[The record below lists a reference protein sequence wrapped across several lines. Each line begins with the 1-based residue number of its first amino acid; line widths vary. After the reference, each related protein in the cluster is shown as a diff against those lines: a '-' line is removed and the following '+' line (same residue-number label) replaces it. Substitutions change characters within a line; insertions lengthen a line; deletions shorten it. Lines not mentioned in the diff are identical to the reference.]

1 VTQENNELR
10 DEKGV
15 LQSEIIELQNELRSR
30 SMHIGA
36 FDRHHWPHN
45 PGMAVS
51 MSAPGPVPVRSVPIV
66 PLPHQTPAPPPVID
80 QVYHT
85 PSPPRELQLFPGTA
99 ARQEREPSPPASCP
113 VVPPVPASRS
123 NAVYSGLRSPWTGQ
137 LLMGRVR
144 PEQEEQYSTG
154 VEDGIDRA

>member
-15 LQSEIIELQNELRSR
+15 IESEIIELQNELRLR
-30 SMHIGA
+30 SMRMGG
-36 FDRHHWPHN
+36 FDPHHWPHN

-51 MSAPGPVPVRSVPIV
+51 MSAPGSVPVLSVPIV
-66 PLPHQTPAPPPVID
+66 PLPHQAPAPPLVID

-99 ARQEREPSPPASCP
+99 ARQEREPSPPASSP
-113 VVPPVPASRS
+113 VVPPLHVSRS
-123 NAVYSGLRSPWTGQ
+123 NAVYSSIGSPWTGQ

-144 PEQEEQYSTG
+144 PEQEEQYSSG